1 MLFGVAPL
9 AMIIPRFW
17 DFSRG
22 EIRYVWISPGEKCAP
37 VALLLGRKSQVL
49 HFSWEKIRICLIYP
63 RAKSTSDICGFLPG
77 GNPTYADYSREEF
90 WTCCISPREK
100 YAPVGFLPG
109 RHFNLSHFP
118 RGEIH
123 FCCLM
128 YHQDTPT
135 SKYVPC
141 VRGTIQVIWSKS
153 FIDK

>member
-49 HFSWEKIRICLIYP
+49 HFSWEKNSHMFDLSPGEINFRHLWISP
-63 RAKSTSDICGFLPG
+63 RGKSDICRLFPG
-77 GNPTYADYSREEF
+77 GILDMLHFSPGEIC
-90 WTCCISPREK
+90 TCRISPGETFQ
-100 YAPVGFLPG
+100 PVTFPPG
-109 RHFNLSHFP
+109 RNSFF
-118 RGEIH
+118 
-123 FCCLM
+123 CLM